1 MKYESQD
8 RLIKEDEP
16 DLLII
21 NLIIGKISFY
31 LIYGI
36 LMKIFLS
43 SLFLLLSI
51 NLYAQVIKQ
60 INFDGMV
67 HISEPVAL
75 RMLNFE
81 KGDDVNVEMV
91 DKAIKKYFAQ
101 GYFNDVWTEFNKGV
115 LTFYFKEKA
124 IISQVELKGW
134 KEDDDDI
141 MDSVVQIKKGTLFD
155 EIKLEAAKKRI
166 IDAIS
171 QEGKIDS
178 VVEIKTTHLK
188 NGSIKVTFIVN
199 PGEEI
204 IIDKLQYSGVHGL
217 NSEDF
222 NSVIANK
229 QHQFMGWFWGRNDGK
244 MSLRDL
250 EYDNLRIRDYYMQH
264 GYLDAK
270 VNAPFVRVN
279 FDSYSADM
287 SYKIIEGNSYK
298 ISKVTIY
305 QSKHVIADKKLTKLL
320 SLKAGQ
326 TFNIKKFRKDSEKIK
341 TAIGDLSY
349 AFVQVIPDLKKNKK
363 DKTVEVIFKVMP
375 GDKVKIRNVLISGNT
390 RTLDRLI
397 RRELYLGPGDMY
409 SLTDLTDSR
418 HALGRLGFFESNT
431 IEEKR
436 IDNHTMDLIVKVKE
450 TPTGNIQLGG
460 GYGSYGGLLLSVGVN
475 DRNIW
480 GSGINVGVKA
490 EKSQTTQNYSFNI
503 SNPRLNDSDFSG
515 NFSIYHSVY
524 DYNDYT
530 VNSDGISVGAGH
542 RLSRHITGYIGYGY
556 SGNSYSFS
564 NTLDT
569 NITDTYYFED
579 YTKSSVTLSA
589 SWDNTDDY
597 YLPREGFTL
606 SQSFEKAGLGA
617 QADFLKSRT
626 KFAKYYGL
634 NDLLGFDAIFRYKAR
649 YNVIINN
656 GYIPLA
662 EKFYMGGIG
671 SVRGYQSYSLSP
683 TIADVNA
690 TDGTRRV
697 GGTQTF
703 SNNFE
708 LSFPLLPK
716 AKMRLVT
723 YLDWG
728 FISDNITQNL
738 LTNTISR
745 AGYGAGLEWFSP
757 VGPIQLMFSNPI
769 NPQKGDKIA
778 HFEFT
783 MGQRF

>member
-1 MKYESQD
+1 
-8 RLIKEDEP
+8 
-16 DLLII
+16 
-21 NLIIGKISFY
+21 
-31 LIYGI
+31 
-36 LMKIFLS
+36 MKIFLS
-43 SLFLLLSI
+43 TLFILFSVTLS
-51 NLYAQVIKQ
+51 AQIVKQ
-60 INFDGMV
+60 IQFDGMV
-67 HISEPVAL
+67 HISKSVAL
-75 RMLNFE
+75 RMLEFD
-81 KGDDVNVEMV
+81 KGDDIDVEMV
-91 DKAIKKYFAQ
+91 DKAIKTYFDQ
-101 GYFNDVWTEFNKGV
+101 GYFNDIWTEFDNGI

-124 IISQVELKGW
+124 IISKVELKGW
-134 KEDDDDI
+134 KEDDDDV
-141 MDSVVQIKKGTLFD
+141 MESVVQIKKGTLYD

-166 IDAIS
+166 VEAIS

-178 VVEIKTTHLK
+178 VVEIETEHLD
-188 NGSIKVTFIVN
+188 NGSMKVTFVVN

-204 IIDKLQYSGVHGL
+204 TITKLQYSGVKGVDT
-217 NSEDF
+217 SDF
-222 NSVIANK
+222 DSVIANK
-229 QHQFMGWFWGRNDGK
+229 EHQFMGWFWGRNSGK

-250 EYDNLRIRDYYMQH
+250 EYDNLRIRDYYMQF

-270 VNAPFVRVN
+270 VNPPFVRVN
-279 FDSYSADM
+279 FDSYTADM
-287 SYKIIEGNSYK
+287 SYQIAEGDSYT
-298 ISKVTIY
+298 ISKVSVY
-305 QSKHVIADKKLTKLL
+305 QTQHVIEDENLTKLL
-320 SLKAGQ
+320 SLKVGD
-326 TFNIKKFRKDSEKIK
+326 TFNIKKFREDSQKIK

-363 DKTVEVIFKVMP
+363 EKTVEVIFKVTP
-375 GDKVKIRNVLISGNT
+375 GDKVRIRNVLISGNT

-397 RRELYLGPGDMY
+397 RRELYLGPQDMY
-409 SLTDLTDSR
+409 SLTDLKDSR
-418 HALGRLGFFESNT
+418 NALGRLGFFEGNT

-436 IDNHTMDLIVKVKE
+436 VDNHTMDLIVKVKE

-524 DYNDYT
+524 EYNDYS
-530 VNSDGISVGAGH
+530 VASDGVSVGAGH
-542 RLSRHITGYIGYGY
+542 RFSRHISGYMGYGY

-564 NTLDT
+564 STIDTTL
-569 NITDTYYFED
+569 IDTYYFED
-579 YTKSSVTLSA
+579 YTKSSVTLSVN
-589 SWDNTDDY
+589 WDNTDDY
-597 YLPREGFTL
+597 YLPREGFIL
-606 SQSFEKAGLGA
+606 SQSFEKSGLGA
-617 QADFLKSRT
+617 QANFLKSRT

-634 NDLLGFDAIFRYKAR
+634 DDIVGFDAIFRYKAR
-649 YNVIINN
+649 YNAVINN

-671 SVRGYQSYSLSP
+671 SVRGYESYSLSP
-683 TIADVNA
+683 TISDTNA
-690 TDGTRRV
+690 VDGIRRV

-728 FISDNITQNL
+728 FISDNITPNL
-738 LTNTISR
+738 LSNSISR

-769 NPQKGDKIA
+769 DPQTGDKIS